1 MRSYI
6 FTPKE
11 REVINGF
18 FEGDIEIGDDI
29 MRQIVYRMR
38 TFENLAGDVQLYLRL
53 REAISTSST

>member
-18 FEGDIEIGDDI
+18 FEGDIELGDDI

-38 TFENLAGDVQLYLRL
+38 IFEDLAGDVELYLRL
-53 REAISTSST
+53 REAITTTST